1 MRKKMETI
9 KIDEDG
15 KYVLVVE
22 SNHSLLQTQ
31 IEEVSEVLQ
40 DWWNS
45 EDKFY
50 ILAIGEDIR
59 VRFERLEK
67 DE

>member
-1 MRKKMETI
+1 METI

-22 SNHSLLQTQ
+22 ANHALLQSQ
-31 IEEVSEVLQ
+31 VDEGQKRLQ
-40 DWWNS
+40 DWWNG

-50 ILAIGEDIR
+50 ILAIGEDVK

-67 DE
+67 DG